1 MFEIFKTQY
10 LNFFLHEKCAPLR
23 LAGRLRKSMAFSM
36 KTPLEPVSSKLAYL
50 KTSKETFAIISPKGL
65 MAVISFSI
73 TLILTSCNSVP
84 PGKPPQGPIV
94 TPEIKT
100 SVFDRKSAVDFMVT
114 SIATRCTPIS
124 SAGINLPHVVNEF
137 TVSTGAV
144 NNMSIE
150 LWQSL
155 IRMKMIVPVEENDS
169 RKQYRLLSEI
179 REIAAT
185 DEKKDYLWELK
196 LVSLNDNM
204 EIWKD
209 SVEFIV
215 VNETPS
221 PPSE

>member
-1 MFEIFKTQY
+1 MFEIFKTCI
-10 LNFFLHEKCAPLR
+10 LNLFRISDFGFRVLYTHRAWIFKTKTLMSVII
-23 LAGRLRKSMAFSM
+23 LAF
-36 KTPLEPVSSKLAYL
+36 
-50 KTSKETFAIISPKGL
+50 TS
-65 MAVISFSI
+65 
-73 TLILTSCNSVP
+73 TLSSCNSVP
-84 PGKPPQGPIV
+84 PGKPPEGPIV

-100 SVFDRKSAVDFMVT
+100 SVFDRKSAVDFMAT

-124 SAGINLPHVVNEF
+124 SAGINLPHIVNEF
-137 TVSTGAV
+137 TASTGAV
-144 NNMSIE
+144 NNMPIE

-169 RKQYRLLSEI
+169 KKQYRLLSEI

-196 LVSLNDNM
+196 LISPNDNT

-215 VNETPS
+215 VNETSS
-221 PPSE
+221 PPE

>member
-1 MFEIFKTQY
+1 M
-10 LNFFLHEKCAPLR
+10 P
-23 LAGRLRKSMAFSM
+23 
-36 KTPLEPVSSKLAYL
+36 
-50 KTSKETFAIISPKGL
+50 
-65 MAVISFSI
+65 
-73 TLILTSCNSVP
+73 
-84 PGKPPQGPIV
+84 
-94 TPEIKT
+94 
-100 SVFDRKSAVDFMVT
+100 
-114 SIATRCTPIS
+114 
-124 SAGINLPHVVNEF
+124 
-137 TVSTGAV
+137 
-144 NNMSIE
+144 IE

-169 RKQYRLLSEI
+169 KKQYRLLSEI

>member
-1 MFEIFKTQY
+1 
-10 LNFFLHEKCAPLR
+10 
-23 LAGRLRKSMAFSM
+23 
-36 KTPLEPVSSKLAYL
+36 
-50 KTSKETFAIISPKGL
+50 